1 MEWEEGMKDD
11 LWDLWKIQQNNL
23 SWSRVFSLL
32 SNSDAVIASVG
43 AFEHQSLRGG
53 NQRDLS
59 GDTRGD
65 PPSHHLLSP
74 TSTYTSH
81 SHFSD
86 SPTHFPLPFQV
97 LFEGCCTLISLT
109 FSRCLNNK

>member
-1 MEWEEGMKDD
+1 MICGR
-11 LWDLWKIQQNNL
+11 WKFQQNNL

-65 PPSHHLLSP
+65 PLQSPSHHLL
-74 TSTYTSH
+74 
-81 SHFSD
+81 
-86 SPTHFPLPFQV
+86 
-97 LFEGCCTLISLT
+97 
-109 FSRCLNNK
+109 

>member
-11 LWDLWKIQQNNL
+11 LWEVENFLPNSL

-65 PPSHHLLSP
+65 PLQSPSHHLL
-74 TSTYTSH
+74 
-81 SHFSD
+81 
-86 SPTHFPLPFQV
+86 
-97 LFEGCCTLISLT
+97 
-109 FSRCLNNK
+109 